1 MLLLSIPSIIG
12 GSISILICIVLIILI
27 FKVIKG
33 IFKFF
38 GGLIVIGLIVLAV
51 LFFLGII

>member
-33 IFKFF
+33 IFKFL